1 MRYLADTHLLLWA
14 GNAPEKLSKTAR
26 EIFKESD
33 NELFFSTVSIWET
46 AIKFG
51 RGRDYFTVPPVTLR
65 RGLLTTGFQ
74 EISITSEHAMAVL
87 GLPPHHGDPFDRM
100 LVAQAMTEG
109 LTLLTS
115 DKSLANYPGTMRL

>member
-14 GNAPEKLSKTAR
+14 GNAPERLSKIAR
-26 EIFKESD
+26 EIFKDSD

-46 AIKFG
+46 AIKFS
-51 RGRDYFTVPPVTLR
+51 RGRDYFTVPPATLR

-74 EISITSEHAMAVL
+74 EITITSEHAMAVP
-87 GLPPHHGDPFDRM
+87 GLALHHGDPFDRM
-100 LVAQAMTEG
+100 LVAQAMIEG

-115 DKSLANYPGTMRL
+115 DKTLAKYPGTMRI